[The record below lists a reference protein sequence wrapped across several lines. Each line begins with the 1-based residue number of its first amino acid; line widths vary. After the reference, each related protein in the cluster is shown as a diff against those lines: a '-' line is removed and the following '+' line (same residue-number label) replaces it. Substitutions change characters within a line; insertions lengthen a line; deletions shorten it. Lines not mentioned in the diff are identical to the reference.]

1 VKLSK
6 KERNLINVLMWL
18 VFLLSLF
25 YIKTFVI
32 SVLLLLFIIAYNT
45 YISYI
50 KINEKEDTE
59 Y

>member
-6 KERNLINVLMWL
+6 KERNLINVSIWL

-25 YIKTFVI
+25 YIKTFEI
-32 SVLLLLFIIAYNT
+32 SALLLFIIIAYNT

-50 KINEKEDTE
+50 KIDEKEE
-59 Y
+59 